1 MKEGESTMS
10 PAVNAVLERFL
21 DDVTQDEYQSGS
33 RNRDE
38 PSTRRFLFG
47 ATVLIGVVLLALVT
61 VAAVIAARSVDAER
75 QSARS
80 ALIERIGEATG
91 STEAVRATL
100 ADMTDRVDTL
110 RVELLT
116 DEGSSDRA
124 MQIAT
129 LSAVAGT
136 TSLTGPGLTVVIDD
150 APGAEPGSLN
160 RVLDRDLQEIVNALW
175 RMGAAGIAINEE
187 RLTSQSAIRG
197 AGEAVL
203 VNYRPLTRPYSVEA
217 LGTTSTA
224 REASELTTLL
234 DVLQED
240 YGLTSQV
247 NVGDVTLT
255 AGDVHEP
262 EYAVLDRPGPD
273 NGQSDAEGGT
283 Q

>member
-1 MKEGESTMS
+1 MKEGESTVS

-33 RNRDE
+33 RHRDDP
-38 PSTRRFLFG
+38 PSRRFLFG

-80 ALIERIGEATG
+80 ALIERIGEATD

-100 ADMTDRVDTL
+100 ADTSDRVDTL

-116 DEGSSDRA
+116 DEGSADRA

-224 REASELTTLL
+224 SEASELTTLL

-262 EYAVLDRPGPD
+262 EYAVLDRPSPD

>member
-1 MKEGESTMS
+1 VKEGEITVS
-10 PAVNAVLERFL
+10 PAVNAVLERYL
-21 DDVTQDEYQSGS
+21 DDVTQNEYQSGS

-47 ATVLIGVVLLALVT
+47 ATVLMGVVLLALVT
-61 VAAVIAARSVDAER
+61 VAAVIAARSVDEER

-80 ALIERIGEATG
+80 ALIERIGEATDG
-91 STEAVRATL
+91 TEAVRATL

-116 DEGSSDRA
+116 DEGSADRA

-175 RMGAAGIAINEE
+175 RMGASGIAINEE

-224 REASELTTLL
+224 SEASELTTLL

-247 NVGDVTLT
+247 DVGDVTLT
-255 AGDVHEP
+255 AGDVHES

-273 NGQSDAEGGT
+273 NGQSDAVGGT